1 MVSTKSSVKA
11 HIVAG
16 TLASPPAAAVVY
28 NRLATS
34 LRAPVSTL
42 KQLGL
47 AHTQQ
52 SVRKLER
59 ELEKLVYLKG
69 DHQIDEARILIGHSQ
84 GGVVALLLAQ
94 SRPDLVAGVVTL
106 GAPIHGSPLCDAHSP
121 AAGVRCMARGSR
133 VLGSIVRP
141 GHCRVINIVGRR
153 DRFVFPYR
161 SGFLAGA
168 EHYAF
173 DVGHLDLVHNSAVVA
188 FVHDLVYS
196 EDWLYSEGWT
206 DPSLSQPT
214 GIDAL
219 SSA

>member
-1 MVSTKSSVKA
+1 MASTNPSVKA
-11 HIVAG
+11 YIVAG
-16 TLASPPAAAVVY
+16 TLASPPAAAIVY
-28 NRLATS
+28 SRLAAS

-47 AHTQQ
+47 AHTWQ

-59 ELEKLVYLKG
+59 ELEELVYARG
-69 DHQIDEARILIGHSQ
+69 DHRIEEARILIGHSQ
-84 GGVVALLLAQ
+84 GGVVGLLLAQ
-94 SRPDLVAGVVTL
+94 NRPDLVAGVVTL

-133 VLGSIVRP
+133 LLRSIIHP

-173 DVGHLDLVHNSAVVA
+173 DVGHLDLVHNSAVVG

-196 EDWLYSEGWT
+196 EDWT
-206 DPSLSQPT
+206 DLSVSQPP
-214 GIDAL
+214 GVDAL